1 MSTSFISAS
10 MNTDFVHMS
19 TNYQFTGCQ
28 ISGISTENISLSSG
42 RCKNLSARRDIRIA
56 TPSSSSLPSSTT
68 PSTSCFRSFS
78 SPTDASFASSS
89 WDAATVHMGT
99 NHQLTG
105 SHIRGISTAN
115 ISLSSRRKLSS
126 DQERPQNE
134 ADPSPVPSS
143 TVESEKARLRRA
155 SQERDRAQ
163 AEIQSNR
170 SRSLSTHVYP
180 TPQTS
185 LERGIHANIS
195 LTYCAR
201 NAAPC
206 KQVSGRSS
214 FWNKSTYRTVQIED
228 GNRLYSFCYPF
239 SSFSHSPTYLYQRY
253 FATWASGRSSWMAN
267 SPQTYGFWRAFR
279 PSKGRSGMYPLTRQT
294 RDYCPP
300 FLSD

>member
-1 MSTSFISAS
+1 MGDNKDLEVPPLLDTVGRPPRSSRPSTPASPSTSSSFPSNTSPHTSHFRSLSSPMSTSFISAS

-214 FWNKSTYRTVQIED
+214 F
-228 GNRLYSFCYPF
+228 
-239 SSFSHSPTYLYQRY
+239 
-253 FATWASGRSSWMAN
+253 
-267 SPQTYGFWRAFR
+267 
-279 PSKGRSGMYPLTRQT
+279 
-294 RDYCPP
+294 
-300 FLSD
+300 